1 MKIKV
6 YSLLVSLV
14 FIPVAILGQFLGLY
28 LGKILYFIYEGV
40 TSLRL
45 PDFIADTGSA
55 IVSGVIAGYFLAL
68 IVTKIYNNYN
78 LLFATIL
85 PLVVILFSFIGDIL
99 LTADANWSTES
110 IGSLLREVATIA
122 VYYYL
127 LKDKFFLRN
136 TPDIYKW
143 KSFSL
148 IIDKNNWK
156 EYVGLNN
163 QFFNFFAKVDHLL
176 S

>member
-1 MKIKV
+1 LNINVKKNEKRVRKGIEKEEMKIKV

-122 VYYYL
+122 AYYYF
-127 LKDKFFLRN
+127 LKDKFF
-136 TPDIYKW
+136 I
-143 KSFSL
+143 
-148 IIDKNNWK
+148 NNK
-156 EYVGLNN
+156 
-163 QFFNFFAKVDHLL
+163 
-176 S
+176 

>member
-40 TSLRL
+40 MSLRL
-45 PDFIADTGSA
+45 PDFIADTGPTV
-55 IVSGVIAGYFLAL
+55 VSGVIAGCFSAL
-68 IVTKIYNNYN
+68 IVTKIYKNYN

-85 PLVVILFSFIGDIL
+85 PLAVILFSFIGDIL
-99 LTADANWSTES
+99 LAADANWSIES

-122 VYYYL
+122 AYYYF
-127 LKDKFFLRN
+127 LKDKVF
-136 TPDIYKW
+136 
-143 KSFSL
+143 
-148 IIDKNNWK
+148 
-156 EYVGLNN
+156 LNN
-163 QFFNFFAKVDHLL
+163 K
-176 S
+176 